1 MGQFLDRDI
10 GFMLLAEGD
19 ARQFLPALARLG
31 NKIVY
36 MGDETVSASRLPTI
50 RTVLRRSP
58 IGSKSKSEATGSCF
72 GTCSRRDQERCSF
85 RRSGSV

>member
-1 MGQFLDRDI
+1 
-10 GFMLLAEGD
+10 MLLAEGD

-58 IGSKSKSEATGSCF
+58 IGSGNPRAKQPGAVSGPVRG
-72 GTCSRRDQERCSF
+72 GT
-85 RRSGSV
+85 RSGVRFAGPDRSE